1 MLHAQPERI
10 GAVRVIWLIF
20 AASAGAL
27 AIAAIRMVQSA
38 DVISIRTGLGGFFI
52 GTVLVAMA
60 TSLPELITS
69 ISAISQ
75 NLPNLAAGNLFG
87 SSMFNMFLLAI
98 ADIMAPHQRIMRRI
112 ATTHALTAALAT
124 CLTALA
130 ALFVLIRSPLGIGWI
145 GMDSLLLLAF
155 YGGGVWLIQRRS
167 GQIAPS
173 VKAIPKEASMM
184 SMRRATV
191 EFLIGAVAMII
202 ASRYLVSS
210 AEGIASATGLNT
222 GFVGTTLLAFV
233 TSLPELVAMYA
244 AIHLNSFDLAVG
256 SLFGSNAFNM
266 VALGITDLFYLNGP
280 LFSHIDASFAI
291 AGLIALILIN
301 LALLGSLARVERR
314 LLFIEAD
321 AALIIATFVGGLALL
336 YQQGVGL

>member
-1 MLHAQPERI
+1 M
-10 GAVRVIWLIF
+10 IWLIF

-27 AIAAIRMVQSA
+27 TVAAIRMVQSA

-52 GTVLVAMA
+52 GTILVAMA

-98 ADIMAPHQRIMRRI
+98 ADIMAPHQRIMRRV

-130 ALFVLIRSPLGIGWI
+130 ALFVLVRSPLWMVGWI
-145 GMDSLLLLAF
+145 GLDSLLLLAF
-155 YGGGVWLIQRRS
+155 YGGGVWLIQQRS
-167 GQIAPS
+167 GKIAPS
-173 VKAIPKEASMM
+173 VEEIPKEAPIM
-184 SMRRATV
+184 SMRRAVV
-191 EFLIGAVAMII
+191 EFLIGALALII

-210 AEGIASATGLNT
+210 AEGIASATGLET

-233 TSLPELVAMYA
+233 TSLPELVAIYA
-244 AIHLNSFDLAVG
+244 AIHLNAFDLAVG

-266 VALGITDLFYLNGP
+266 VALGITDLFYLNGS
-280 LFSHIDASFAI
+280 LFTHIDASFAI

-321 AALIIATFVGGLALL
+321 SALIIATFVGGLALI